1 MEVWSSD
8 EFTFFAKNIGII
20 SKKFMKVFQISLPS
34 VCRSNIYYWF
44 DISCNI
50 LSYISV
56 FINKTMVLYI
66 KYESHYKNYLEL
78 KKTTLYQPIHLFYWR
93 YVSHATLYI
102 LSSHFIICKVLLLQ
116 AYFPQVSLKLP
127 RANSY
132 WQYLNIAMKQWNNPY
147 YIETLQKYSIW
158 AGVH

>member
-93 YVSHATLYI
+93 RVSRTTLYA
-102 LSSHFIICKVLLLQ
+102 LSSHYMQKVFFFFQ
-116 AYFPQVSLKLP
+116 AYFLQISLKLT
-127 RANSY
+127 RAIFFAFTKY
-132 WQYLNIAMKQWNNPY
+132 MLQRCQQTKQLTINKK
-147 YIETLQKYSIW
+147 LKKF
-158 AGVH
+158 